1 MRKPDPP
8 FPSFTLA
15 MTQWDDSMR
24 LPSYRESLVV
34 RYHPYARKE
43 PKPAE
48 RYMQTVDYRYD
59 GETATVA
66 QNPENPGV
74 AAMPRHASGAIYTT
88 NATDAIDEVAS
99 NLDRALNREAE
110 DGVELKRRRSLT
122 SLIIDLALAVI
133 DSYRNSRVGKK
144 TLSVAKNN

>member
-48 RYMQTVDYRYD
+48 RYMAV
-59 GETATVA
+59 
-66 QNPENPGV
+66 
-74 AAMPRHASGAIYTT
+74 PRHPSGAIYTT

-144 TLSVAKNN
+144 TLSVAKN